1 MQNKNF
7 ILGLFYSDE
16 KNRVF
21 EEIKINKDLSEK
33 RKLLIKSLSLR
44 FIGPLFLIGAMD
56 KDQKWKLNSIE
67 STLTSYTEKISEPD
81 IIQSFVCL
89 NSPKIFEG
97 TMTNLFT
104 FIGSSYTEDIKLI
117 HQKLIRY
124 IHESIIQGKIVNES
138 VLGGEF
144 EYFGFINKE
153 LNRGIDLI
161 EHSLGSARKIYW
173 EEQQTYY
180 CIGIIERKKSA
191 DLEITNLYTFDFDD
205 PLKNKYLS
213 FIPSYYVMIILPDYY
228 ETRII
233 ETLRL
238 FNIVNVYPN
247 IRRISLN
254 YQDKK
259 ILYLEEFFMDY
270 DVKKSYGLI
279 LINDNKNHEDSNNL
293 IFYKKKIRLIL
304 DKNKNFEETVIE
316 INHNINPF
324 EKWNTRS
331 EETLKN
337 IQKLLDNKN

>member
-1 MQNKNF
+1 MQDKNF

-16 KNRVF
+16 KSRVF
-21 EEIKINKDLSEK
+21 DEIKFNKDLSKK

-56 KDQKWKLNSIE
+56 TDQKWKLNSVE
-67 STLTSYTEKISEPD
+67 STLTPYTEKISEPD

-89 NSPKIFEG
+89 NSPKMSEG
-97 TMTNLFT
+97 MMTNLFT

-124 IHESIIQGKIVNES
+124 LHESIIQGKIVNES
-138 VLGGEF
+138 VLGRGF
-144 EYFGFINKE
+144 EYTKFIYKE

-180 CIGIIERKKSA
+180 CIGIIERIKSLG
-191 DLEITNLYTFDFDD
+191 LEITNLYTFDFDD

-213 FIPSYYVMIILPDYY
+213 FIPSYYVMLILPDYY
-228 ETRII
+228 ENRII

-247 IRRISLN
+247 IRQINLN

-259 ILYLEEFFMDY
+259 VLYLEEFFTEY
-270 DVKKSYGLI
+270 DVRKSCGLI
-279 LINDNKNHEDSNNL
+279 LININKGHEDSNNL
-293 IFYKKKIRLIL
+293 PFYKKKIRLIL
-304 DKNKNFEETVIE
+304 DKNKNFEEIVKE

-324 EKWNTRS
+324 EKWNIRS

>member
-1 MQNKNF
+1 MQDKNF
-7 ILGLFYSDE
+7 ILGLFYTDE
-16 KNRVF
+16 KSRVF
-21 EEIKINKDLSEK
+21 EEIKFNQNLSEK
-33 RKLLIKSLSLR
+33 RKSLIKSLSFR
-44 FIGPLFLIGAMD
+44 FIGPLYLIGAMD
-56 KDQKWKLNSIE
+56 KDQKWKLNSVE

-89 NSPKIFEG
+89 NSPKWFEG
-97 TMTNLFT
+97 IMTNLFT

-228 ETRII
+228 ENRII

-238 FNIVNVYPN
+238 FNIANVYPN
-247 IRRISLN
+247 IRRINLN

-259 ILYLEEFFMDY
+259 ILYLEEFYMEY

-279 LINDNKNHEDSNNL
+279 LINVNKSHEDSHNL
-293 IFYKKKIRLIL
+293 TFYKKKIRLIL
-304 DKNKNFEETVIE
+304 DKNKNFEESVIE

-324 EKWNTRS
+324 EKWNTSS
-331 EETLKN
+331 EENLKN
-337 IQKLLDNKN
+337 IHKLLDNKN